1 MAEDAEE
8 RVEEEVVE
16 EAQAEAPAATGETAE
31 VDVYAVLRYC
41 IALMI
46 HQGWVHLGLRP
57 AQGSTETKPDL
68 PKAKIAID
76 TAAVLY
82 EQIKTVAA
90 DDEKRAVD
98 TELANL
104 RINFAHRAEPG

>member
-1 MAEDAEE
+1 MAEDTEE
-8 RVEEEVVE
+8 RAEEEEVAGE
-16 EAQAEAPAATGETAE
+16 GQTEAMAGETPE

-57 AQGSTETKPDL
+57 AQGSTETKTDL
-68 PKAKIAID
+68 PKAKLAID
-76 TAAVLY
+76 TVAMLY
-82 EQIKTVAA
+82 EQIKAVAA
-90 DDEKRAVD
+90 EDEKRAVD

>member
-1 MAEDAEE
+1 MADDTRERAEE
-8 RVEEEVVE
+8 E
-16 EAQAEAPAATGETAE
+16 EAEGASPEVQEQEGETAE

-57 AQGSTETKPDL
+57 AQGSTETKTDL
-68 PKAKIAID
+68 PKAKLAID
-76 TAAVLY
+76 MVAQLY
-82 EQIKTVAA
+82 EQIKAVAA
-90 DDEKRAVD
+90 DDEKRAVE

-104 RINFAHRAEPG
+104 RINFAHRAEAG